1 MQKGKQAMK
10 KLIIASVA
18 VALATVTSAA
28 NLNWGAFGALNDG
41 GSDEDWYSGGQAYLV
56 YVTDADNFAVANDLT
71 ITGGTVVQSQDI
83 DGGYV
88 SGAIDGSKIGGGLA
102 NGETYKFAVLF
113 TTDGAAGTTMPTTG
127 LYGVNDNE
135 GSFYSVTWN
144 KDTGGGF
151 QNDGIYAAV
160 TSAVGG
166 APVPEPTSG
175 LLLLLGMAGL
185 ALKRKR
191 A

>member
-1 MQKGKQAMK
+1 MK
-10 KLIIASVA
+10 KLMIVVGVA
-18 VALATVTSAA
+18 VMGIVANAA
-28 NLNWGAFGALNDG
+28 SLDWGAFGALNDG
-41 GSDEDWYSGGQAYLV
+41 GNDSDWYSGGQAYLV
-56 YVTDADNFAVANDLT
+56 YVTDADNFAISQDLT
-71 ITGGTVVQSQDI
+71 VTGGSVVQSAKI
-83 DGGYV
+83 DGGYT
-88 SGAIDGSKIGGGLA
+88 SNSIDGALIGGGLSG
-102 NGETYKFAVLF
+102 GETYKFAVLF

-135 GSFYSVTWN
+135 GAFYSVTWN
-144 KDTGGGF
+144 KDTGGAF

-166 APVPEPTSG
+166 AAPEPTSG